1 MVLVSEKF
9 LINRIYNDF
18 HLSKT
23 HKILKMRLSNKQKE
37 SFYKRFHRLYGK
49 SADKCIKR
57 LEELIKR
64 YKKSIPQHIAP
75 LDQAYTILITY
86 GDSIREN
93 SQTPL
98 ESLRHFLLQR
108 FIGVFTAIHI
118 LPFFP
123 YSSDDGFSVIDYHKV
138 RSDLGDWSHI
148 EAINDKFE
156 LMTDLVI
163 NHVSSQNSWFKD
175 YLMGRDRFRNYF
187 LEIDPEVDLGSV
199 IRPRTTPLLKRVI
212 TRNGVRHVWTTF
224 GPDQIDLNFANPDV
238 LFEFID
244 ILIFYISNGTR
255 IVRLDAVPYL
265 WKKIGTSCVNLEETH
280 EIVKLLRQL
289 IDVLAPNVLLLAES
303 NFSDKNNFTYFGD
316 GAEAHLLYQFA
327 LPPLLLHAFHT
338 GRSAYLREWA
348 SALSNPPSGC
358 TFLNPTA
365 THDGI
370 MLNPIENLIPESEI
384 VALVAAVQERGGMTS
399 FKHNVNGSQRPYE
412 LNSTY
417 FDAIGRRN
425 TNSTELIKR
434 FLCSQTIALSL
445 TGIPIIYLNS
455 LMAARNDQVGVE
467 RLTYP
472 RAINRY
478 KWNKA
483 DLDELLDNNTSI
495 ASRVFTEYLKRLRI
509 RAQHTAFHPF
519 GRQDILDLPDCLFGV
534 TRTSPD
540 QNETIISI
548 NNISGEQQL
557 IDLRNYC
564 LEMTC
569 PIENKLL
576 LTGQESL
583 VRDSK
588 ILLAPYESCWVKIC

>member
-1 MVLVSEKF
+1 
-9 LINRIYNDF
+9 
-18 HLSKT
+18 
-23 HKILKMRLSNKQKE
+23 MRLSNEQKE
-37 SFYKRFHRLYGK
+37 GFYKSFHRLYGK
-49 SADKCIKR
+49 NADKCIKR

-64 YKKSIPQHIAP
+64 YKKSIPNHIAT

-93 SQTPL
+93 SQPPL
-98 ESLRHFLLQR
+98 ESLRHFLFQR
-108 FIGVFTAIHI
+108 FIGVFKAIHI

-123 YSSDDGFSVIDYHKV
+123 YSSDDGFSVIDYRKV

-148 EAINDKFE
+148 EAISDKLE
-156 LMTDLVI
+156 LMTDLVM
-163 NHVSSQNSWFKD
+163 NHVSSQNIWFKD
-175 YLMGRDRFRNYF
+175 YLRGRDRFKNYF

-199 IRPRTTPLLKRVI
+199 VRPRTTPLLKRVS
-212 TRNGVRHVWTTF
+212 TREGVRHVWTTF

-244 ILIFYISNGTR
+244 ILVFYISKGTR

-265 WKKIGTSCVNLEETH
+265 WKKIGTSCVHLEETH

-303 NFSDKNNFTYFGD
+303 NFSDKNNFTYFGH

-327 LPPLLLHAFHT
+327 LPPLLLHTFHT

-348 SALSNPPSGC
+348 SSLSKPPSGC

-445 TGIPIIYLNS
+445 IGIPIIYLNS

-483 DLDELLDNNTSI
+483 DLDELLGNRTSI
-495 ASRVFTEYLKRLRI
+495 ASRVFREYLQRLRT
-509 RAQHTAFHPF
+509 RAQHRAFHPM

-534 TRTSPD
+534 RRTSPD

-548 NNISGEQQL
+548 NNISAEQQV

-564 LEMTC
+564 FEMTC
-569 PIENKLL
+569 PIEKKLL
-576 LTGQESL
+576 LIGQESL